1 MAGSITK
8 PGIIW
13 QERTAARDHIRHQDK
28 SDTTTRRFYE
38 HIIVLYA
45 PQAQERK
52 EIIIKTESVGFTF
65 FRRIGNTNYKVKV
78 HFDPDASDT
87 MEEKIIRM
95 ISNEGMAIGENCD
108 IMDLPQMSRQSE
120 RSA

>member
-1 MAGSITK
+1 M
-8 PGIIW
+8 
-13 QERTAARDHIRHQDK
+13 ARDHIRHQDK

-52 EIIIKTESVGFTF
+52 EIIINTERAGFTF
-65 FRRIGNTNYKVKV
+65 SRRIGNTNYKVKV

-87 MEEKIIRM
+87 MEDKIIRL
-95 ISNEGMAIGENCD
+95 IRNEAVTIPDSCD
-108 IMDLPQMSRQSE
+108 ILTEPQMSRQSE